1 MAEGGE
7 EEVEE
12 GGMSM
17 CLRSAHRAVCVPAAC
32 RTAVAS
38 EPNGTEPE
46 RRGGPREPEPAP
58 GSDYEEEEYEEAP
71 LAHQYLVGDLVRGE
85 PREGAW
91 RCVRAAR
98 GLSVPLLCANPASR
112 AVMGGEQPG
121 WRHR

>member
-1 MAEGGE
+1 M
-7 EEVEE
+7 EE

-17 CLRSAHRAVCVPAAC
+17 RLLSAHRAVCVPAAC

-112 AVMGGEQPG
+112 AVMGGEQPD

>member
-1 MAEGGE
+1 
-7 EEVEE
+7 
-12 GGMSM
+12 MSM

-32 RTAVAS
+32 RTAAAS

-46 RRGGPREPEPAP
+46 RRGGPRESEPAP

-85 PREGAW
+85 AREGAW
-91 RCVRAAR
+91 RCVRFVG

-112 AVMGGEQPG
+112 AVMEGQPA
-121 WRHR
+121 WKHRQELRVLLGPKAGV

>member
-1 MAEGGE
+1 
-7 EEVEE
+7 
-12 GGMSM
+12 MSM

-112 AVMGGEQPG
+112 AVMGGEQPD